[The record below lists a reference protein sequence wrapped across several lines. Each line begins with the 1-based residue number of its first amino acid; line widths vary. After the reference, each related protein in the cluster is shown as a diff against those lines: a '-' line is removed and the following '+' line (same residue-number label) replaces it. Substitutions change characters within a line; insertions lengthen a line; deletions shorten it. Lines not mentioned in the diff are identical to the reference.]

1 MEGLFLKRY
10 HTASC
15 NRNYLSLLSVS
26 GEDWSVC
33 ENDEPIMLPF
43 ARNSTI
49 DGSSC
54 GELMYFDNFGGRII
68 ICNPTTKS
76 FVPLD
81 PPKFPRPP
89 VTIIFCGSG
98 FGYDPISDD
107 YKVVRHYYH
116 SYFECIKDPG
126 REPNNVAEVY
136 SLKNGSW
143 KEILGPFDDED
154 DDDDGICFVPTDCMT
169 GIYVDGVCYWT
180 SCVGVI
186 SFDFTHELFSSFDL
200 PMKNKDGDF
209 LHNLIKVND
218 VLGVFRNERP
228 PTCYPKYVEFS
239 STFELL
245 VRKESSWVPWLNVDL
260 SNDVRRPLLLF
271 NEGQFLF
278 LEKQV
283 HEHIYQLVVYDFK
296 AKKLTELDVYDFPEM
311 MTIMPHVETR
321 FPLWFPIPM
330 DGFYSKDEEKEEN
343 NDRILEW
350 RRKRW
355 MRIRRIKRKT
365 KIMMKMKIRL
375 KWWIMLKNYMK
386 RAIRADSMYH
396 G

>member
-43 ARNSTI
+43 ARNSII

-54 GELMYFDNFGGRII
+54 GGLMYFDNFRGRII
-68 ICNPTTKS
+68 ICNPTTKT
-76 FVPLD
+76 FEPLD

-89 VTIIFCGSG
+89 IMIIFCGSG

-116 SYFECIKDPG
+116 SYFSCIKNSGRDPKH
-126 REPNNVAEVY
+126 VVEVF
-136 SLKNGSW
+136 SLKHGFW
-143 KEILGPFDDED
+143 KEIQGPVV
-154 DDDDGICFVPTDCMT
+154 DDDDGRCLVSTTCMT

-180 SCVGVI
+180 SCICVI
-186 SFDFTHELFSSFDL
+186 SFDCTDERFSSFDL
-200 PMKNKDGDF
+200 PMKKNQDGDF
-209 LHNLIKVND
+209 LHYLIKVNG
-218 VLGVFRNERP
+218 VLGVFRYERP
-228 PTCYPKYVEFS
+228 PPFGPEYVEFS
-239 STFELL
+239 TTFELL
-245 VRKESSWVPWLNVDL
+245 VREESSWVPWCNVDL
-260 SNDVRRPLLLF
+260 SNAVRRPLLLF

-283 HEHIYQLVVYDFK
+283 SEHIYQLVVYDFK
-296 AKKLTELDVYDFPEM
+296 ANKLEELDVYDYPEM

-321 FPLWFPIPM
+321 FRLRFPKPM
-330 DGFYSKDEEKEEN
+330 DGSYSKDEEKEEN

-350 RRKRW
+350 RRKRG

-365 KIMMKMKIRL
+365 KIMMKIRP
-375 KWWIMLKNYMK
+375 KWWIMLKNYVK
-386 RAIRADSMYH
+386 REIRADSMH
-396 G
+396 DD